1 MFTLKE
7 IYKWLFFKKQ
17 KLIKCPHCGMV
28 GGNATMPR
36 WHFDNCKYREY
47 AFRIIAIK
55 LVLPNYVWFNYSYI

>member
-47 AFRIIAIK
+47 DT
-55 LVLPNYVWFNYSYI
+55 